1 MSIIDSFE
9 APKSPQELLCP
20 VDGGAN
26 PTFFILFLSSI
37 DPVTKQ
43 PWCSDV
49 RATLPLLNKIF
60 SDSSSPVVH
69 YAYVGSRA
77 E

>member
-1 MSIIDSFE
+1 MTIIDSFE
-9 APKSPQELLCP
+9 VPGSPQELQFL
-20 VDGGAN
+20 AETN
-26 PTFFILFLSSI
+26 ATFFILFLASV
-37 DPVTKQ
+37 DPITKQ
-43 PWCSDV
+43 AWCSDV
-49 RATLPLLNKIF
+49 RASLPLLNRIF